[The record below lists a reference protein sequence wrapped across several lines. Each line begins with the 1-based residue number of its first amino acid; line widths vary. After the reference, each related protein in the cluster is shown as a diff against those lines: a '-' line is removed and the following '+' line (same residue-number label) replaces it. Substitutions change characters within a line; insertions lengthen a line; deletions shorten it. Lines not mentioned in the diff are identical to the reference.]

1 MRPIRDFLEVYPNE
15 NTRQTYTTC
24 LCKFLWTMYDQDP
37 EPPRLKRDL
46 KKYERLAENY
56 FSELKSGDRN
66 IRNDLLVYV
75 SSLSTAAPITQK
87 NYPSHVI
94 TWLEFHG
101 FVIPPNERKQV
112 MRRTRPSIP
121 ASEEE
126 EHITHEVLRKILEFS
141 PPQLRALVFVMSSS
155 GLRIAEALA
164 LRYTDFDVNADPV
177 VVHVRP
183 ETAKGGLGRKTFIS
197 SEARDVLVQWTQ
209 YRDQYIA
216 AKRGPTY
223 ARNPK
228 DPSVFPF
235 TKAAAMDMWTNAVT
249 KAGLNRRDRT
259 TNRLTLHPH
268 GLRKFFR
275 RTLPTGGSNAKAV
288 ELTEK
293 IMGHAGYLGGVY
305 SRVPLSEL
313 IEFYRDAEH
322 VLWINQPVAVRDPVV
337 EERLERARKENEE
350 LRSRLQDIESTQIE
364 WKSDMEDLKK
374 YVKALKETENIFT
387 DSTPSTAGTRKTPT
401 RDIQDRDT

>member
-1 MRPIRDFLEVYPNE
+1 MQPIRDFLAVYTNK

-24 LCKFLWTMYDQDP
+24 LCKFLWTIYDQDP

-46 KKYERLAENY
+46 QKYERLAETY
-56 FSELKSGDRN
+56 FSALKAGDRN
-66 IRNDLLVYV
+66 IRNDLLAYV

-101 FVIPPNERKQV
+101 FVVPPNERKQV

-121 ASEEE
+121 ATEEE
-126 EHITHEVLRKILEFS
+126 EHITHESLRKILEFS
-141 PPQLRALVFVMSSS
+141 PPQLRALIFVMSSS

-164 LRYTDFDVNADPV
+164 LRYTDLDMNADPV
-177 VVHVRP
+177 LVHVRP

-197 SEARDVLVQWTQ
+197 SEARDILVQWMQ

-223 ARNPK
+223 ARNPN
-228 DPSVFPF
+228 DPSIFPF
-235 TKAAAMDMWTNAVT
+235 TKSAAMDMWTNAVT

-275 RTLPTGGSNAKAV
+275 RILPTGGNNAKAV

-313 IEFYRDAEH
+313 TEFYRDAEH
-322 VLWINQPVAVRDPVV
+322 VLWINQPVAVRDPVI
-337 EERLERARKENEE
+337 EERLERTRKENED
-350 LRSRLQDIESTQIE
+350 LRARLQDVESVQAQS
-364 WKSDMEDLKK
+364 KEDLAELRR
-374 YVKALKETENIFT
+374 YLSELRELEAEAE
-387 DSTPSTAGTRKTPT
+387 DDG
-401 RDIQDRDT
+401 